1 MKTANPKV
9 VELKKLL
16 PGYNISASKN
26 GLSIY
31 VSRRVADINDWTE
44 ANAAVRKAV
53 KRFHLDEVGAGTGLG
68 YRDWHFA
75 DLDVEKQMTAD
86 AKQIHDSMKTFFKKW
101 GNAYCDVVAAYGVIE
116 KMRDMLETDEA

>member
-9 VELKKLL
+9 VELRKLL

-31 VSRRVADINDWTE
+31 VSRRVVSINDWTK
-44 ANAAVRKAV
+44 ANAAVRKAA
-53 KRFHLDEVGAGTGLG
+53 KRFHLDEVGAGTGFG

-86 AKQIHDSMKTFFKKW
+86 AKQIHSAMKAFFKKW
-101 GNAYCDVVAAYGVIE
+101 GNAYCDVVAAYDVIE
-116 KMRDMLETDEA
+116 KTRDMLETDEG

>member
-1 MKTANPKV
+1 MKTANLKV
-9 VELKKLL
+9 VELRKLL

-31 VSRRVADINDWTE
+31 VSRRVASINDWTE
-44 ANAAVRKAV
+44 ANATIRKAV
-53 KRFHLDEVGAGTGLG
+53 KRLHLDEVGAGTGFG

-86 AKQIHDSMKTFFKKW
+86 VKQLYAAMKAFFKKW
-101 GNAYCDVVAAYGVIE
+101 GNAYCDVEAAYDVIE
-116 KMRDMLETDEA
+116 KMRNMLETDED